1 MRLGSVLPLTHSST
15 WRGADP
21 IQRARIQV
29 LVEQVPCMQGLW
41 CFAIRCGEFCGG
53 SFSVLE
59 ASPTTLDM
67 WVRQV
72 RSSEMVTPRYLECL
86 TGVSAWLCSVY
97 WCSVYLSAVVVCCRS
112 WPCVVVRL
120 LILDRSVDA
129 YHVHSTTRLVPE
141 AK

>member
-21 IQRARIQV
+21 IQRARALYARALVFCDTMRRV
-29 LVEQVPCMQGLW
+29 LRRKL
-41 CFAIRCGEFCGG
+41 
-53 SFSVLE
+53 SVLE

-86 TGVSAWLCSVY
+86 TGVSVWLCGVY
-97 WCSVYLSAVVVCCRS
+97 WCC
-112 WPCVVVRL
+112 
-120 LILDRSVDA
+120 ILC
-129 YHVHSTTRLVPE
+129 LE
-141 AK
+141 